1 MRTAIL
7 ISALIILESIN
18 ETTLDDI
25 GPIAIIS
32 LIVVFGFMDIVEFV
46 SNQLKSK

>member
-7 ISALIILESIN
+7 ISALIIAESIN
-18 ETTLDDI
+18 ETALDDI
-25 GPIAIIS
+25 GPIAIIA
-32 LIVVFGFMDIVEFV
+32 LIIAFGFMDMVEFV